1 MGRKEKKRKRKKSKV
16 QVLEMGSN
24 AKYEDQYNMELGVGT
39 FDEIQ
44 VLASNC

>member
-1 MGRKEKKRKRKKSKV
+1 MGRKEKKKKSEV
-16 QVLEMGSN
+16 QVLGMGSN
-24 AKYEDQYNMELGVGT
+24 AEYEDQYNMELGVGT